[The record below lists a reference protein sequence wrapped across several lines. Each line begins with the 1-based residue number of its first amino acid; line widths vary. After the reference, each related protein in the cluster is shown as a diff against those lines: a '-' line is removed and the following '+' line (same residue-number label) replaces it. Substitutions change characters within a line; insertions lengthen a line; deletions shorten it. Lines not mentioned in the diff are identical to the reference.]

1 MNEDSFDITYDN
13 TIYEVEVVEYDKKEH
28 LVTVSGIWNK
38 ETGEDVSLKW
48 IDDGTIEYVIEDIFD
63 NLVED
68 DINKF
73 LDNFL

>member
-1 MNEDSFDITYDN
+1 MNEEVFDISFEN
-13 TIYEVEVVEYDKKEH
+13 VEYEVEVIDYDKNEK

-48 IDDGTIEYVIEDIFD
+48 IDDGTIEKVIDEIF
-63 NLVED
+63 NYLVED